1 MPLLSTPAGGI
12 MSYNID
18 LQWMIFSEMTEAGLS
33 SLNSSNLLF
42 NRRSGKGSIKR
53 IGGNI
58 RTNYAP
64 VVLEPTHLFHRALD
78 DIKVANGLSGKKF
91 PYVVDNLF
99 EKAPNRLNINIHLH
113 GRFLCI
119 VAALDSFEVDEI
131 TSVRE
136 KQNLNNYPN
145 LSAIILKTLAV
156 ATTGEKKSVSLKNLP
171 KYYPA
176 TRIVSNSDEPED
188 LNEKLVEIITRHGMP
203 LPRVVDAVLDKNL
216 PHQVD
221 PSLLLVDRQGILA
234 YVPSNARSTEHGN
247 LQRFRNATA
256 MLELAG
262 FVDLELTKNRTP
274 PSDLQKIIIAPENA
288 IPGSVSSQN
297 AWILMNKEFHLAS
310 RMTDITSNEALRNSS
325 RILLI
330 TVTNVESRAVLSVF
344 EKESGRKSKNVSID
358 GFVYRELGDIAGH
371 DIFLA
376 ISEMGA
382 GGKSGSQE
390 AVRKAIIAIR
400 PTTVIMVGIAFGIDD
415 SKYSI
420 GDILVSKQLLLYDLQ
435 RVNSDA
441 SITLRGDKVSASAAP
456 LNWVRHAAVTWD
468 KPKVEPG
475 LILTGDKLVDNRD
488 FRDDL
493 KKCAPEAVGG
503 EMEGAGLYIA
513 CEQEN
518 VAWILIKAICDWA
531 DGKKS
536 TDKSENQKIAAE
548 NSAAFVLHVLKT
560 SST

>member
-1 MPLLSTPAGGI
+1 

-18 LQWMIFSEMTEAGLS
+18 LQWIIFAEMTEAGLS

-42 NRRSGKGSIKR
+42 NQRSGKSLIKQ
-53 IGGNI
+53 IGGKI
-58 RTNYAP
+58 RTSYAP
-64 VVLEPTHLFHRALD
+64 VVLEPTHLFHRALH

-91 PYVVDNLF
+91 PYDVANLF
-99 EKAPNRLNINIHLH
+99 GTSPNRLNINIHLH
-113 GRFLCI
+113 GKFLCI
-119 VAALDSFEVDEI
+119 IAALDSFEVNEI
-131 TSVRE
+131 AGVRE
-136 KQNLNNYPN
+136 KQSLKNYPN

-156 ATTGEKKSVSLKNLP
+156 AMTGESRSEPLKNLP

-176 TRIVSNSDEPED
+176 TRIVSNTGEPEN
-188 LNEKLVEIITRHGMP
+188 LNETLVEIITRHAMP
-203 LPRVVDAVLDKNL
+203 LPRVVDSVLNKNL

-221 PSLLLVDRQGILA
+221 RSLLLVDRQGVLA
-234 YVPSNARSTEHGN
+234 YVPSNSRATAQGN

-262 FVDLELTKNRTP
+262 FLDLQLTKNLRP
-274 PSDLQKIIIAPENA
+274 PGDLQKIIVAPENA

-297 AWILMNKEFHLAS
+297 AWILMTQEFHLPS
-310 RMTDITSNEALRNSS
+310 RMTDITSNELISSPS

-344 EKESGRKSKNVSID
+344 ERESGRKSQNLRID
-358 GFVYRELGDIAGH
+358 GFVYQELGHVAGH
-371 DIFLA
+371 DVFLA

-390 AVRKAIIAIR
+390 TVRKAILAIN

-415 SKYSI
+415 SKYRI

-435 RVNSDA
+435 RINSDA
-441 SITLRGDKVSASAAP
+441 SITLRGDKASASPTA

-468 KPKVEPG
+468 EPKVELG
-475 LILTGDKLVDNRD
+475 LVLTGDKLVDNRD
-488 FRDDL
+488 FREDL
-493 KKCAPEAVGG
+493 KKCAPEALGG

-531 DGKKS
+531 DGNKS
-536 TDKSENQKIAAE
+536 ANKSENQQLAAE
-548 NSAAFVLHVLKT
+548 NAAAFVLHVLKT
-560 SST
+560 SGT